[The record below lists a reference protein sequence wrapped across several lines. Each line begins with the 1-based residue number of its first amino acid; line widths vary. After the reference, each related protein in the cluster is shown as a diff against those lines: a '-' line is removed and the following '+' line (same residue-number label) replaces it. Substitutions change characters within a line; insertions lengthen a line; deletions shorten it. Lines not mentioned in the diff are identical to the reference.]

1 MKNNFIF
8 RKANLKDLKD
18 ILRLNFELFQK
29 EYREFDKSLNLNWTH
44 REGKKYFKNRIIK
57 KDGFIE
63 VVENKG
69 KIVGYLCGGVT
80 EGLPF
85 RKKARCAELENMLI
99 EEKFRGKG
107 LGAKLTK
114 DFINWCKKNKVNYI
128 SVRTSIQNKP
138 ACDFYRSSGFKDYDL
153 VLELKIVKR

>member
-18 ILRLNFELFQK
+18 ALRLNFELFQK
-29 EYREFDKSLNLNWTH
+29 EYREFDKSLNLNWTY

-57 KDGFIE
+57 KDSFVE

-69 KIVGYLCGGVT
+69 KIVGYLCGGIT
-80 EGLPF
+80 KGLSF
-85 RKKARCAELENMLI
+85 RKKAKCAELENMFI
-99 EEKFRGKG
+99 DKKFRGKG
-107 LGAKLTK
+107 LGTKLTK

-128 SVRTSIQNKP
+128 SVRASIQNKP
-138 ACDFYRSSGFKDYDL
+138 AHDFYRGLGFKDYDL
-153 VLELKIVKR
+153 VLELKC